1 MQDSGQQKETRAGR
15 LRPIQVGVVNHSS
28 LTRKEVQQGMAVLQC
43 QVDEDFGHVWNVDA
57 RLELLPQTKP
67 KDNRYRDYWAL
78 ILLDSEA
85 QIASPNSPPPPPS
98 ARPRQLGYHDVTS
111 AGLPLAKVFVG
122 TTEKERKDWVHTA
135 SHELL
140 EMLADPDLSQVV
152 LVHPDA
158 PRLRIYAREV
168 CDPVKPLA
176 YEKCGMIVSDFV
188 YPAWFSP
195 SLPVPASPLHRAPRN
210 DIIRPLEL
218 ARGGYIGFLDLATS
232 TWSILVKDKL
242 GKETETDL
250 GNDPDALG
258 TLGSRNERRT
268 IPRNRWVTSAL
279 DWAP

>member
-1 MQDSGQQKETRAGR
+1 
-15 LRPIQVGVVNHSS
+15 
-28 LTRKEVQQGMAVLQC
+28 
-43 QVDEDFGHVWNVDA
+43 
-57 RLELLPQTKP
+57 
-67 KDNRYRDYWAL
+67 
-78 ILLDSEA
+78 
-85 QIASPNSPPPPPS
+85 
-98 ARPRQLGYHDVTS
+98 
-111 AGLPLAKVFVG
+111 
-122 TTEKERKDWVHTA
+122 
-135 SHELL
+135 
-140 EMLADPDLSQVV
+140 
-152 LVHPDA
+152 
-158 PRLRIYAREV
+158 
-168 CDPVKPLA
+168 VKPLA

>member
-1 MQDSGQQKETRAGR
+1 MQDSERQKETRAGR
-15 LRPIQVGVVNHSS
+15 LGPIRVGVVNHSS
-28 LTRKEVQQGMAVLQC
+28 LTPAEVRKGVAALQC

-57 RLELLPQTKP
+57 RLELLPKTKP
-67 KDNRYRDYWAL
+67 KDDRYRDYWAL
-78 ILLDSEA
+78 ILLDSET
-85 QIASPNSPPPPPS
+85 QILAPNSPPRK
-98 ARPRQLGYHDVTS
+98 AKPRQLGYHDLTS

-122 TTEKERKDWVHTA
+122 TTEKERTDWVHTA

-168 CDPVKPLA
+168 CDPVKPLG
-176 YEKCGMIVSDFV
+176 YVKCGARVSDFV
-188 YPAWFSP
+188 YPAWFST
-195 SLPVPASPLHRAPRN
+195 SLRVPASPLHRAPGN
-210 DIIRPLEL
+210 DITQSLEL
-218 ARGGYIGFLDLATS
+218 ARDGYIGFFDPATS
-232 TWSILVKDKL
+232 TWSILVKDQL

-250 GNDPDALG
+250 GNDADALG